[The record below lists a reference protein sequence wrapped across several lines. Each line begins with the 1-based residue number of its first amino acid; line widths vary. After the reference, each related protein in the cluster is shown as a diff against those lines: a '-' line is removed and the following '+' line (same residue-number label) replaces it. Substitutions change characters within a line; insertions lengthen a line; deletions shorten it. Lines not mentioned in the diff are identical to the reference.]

1 MLAWAYPD
9 RVGQRRGKDGNR
21 YLLTNGRGVV
31 LREHDSLC
39 ADDWLVVAHL
49 DALHGDGRVFLAAAV
64 DIDTLREELG
74 ERIDDH
80 DLVAWDSREQVVI
93 MRHEQR
99 LGALRLSLRACVDA
113 APERIVATMLDGI
126 EDMGLAVLPWTPE
139 ARRFQTR
146 VIDARLWCQSGDWPD
161 LSDEALA
168 GTLAQ
173 WLGPYL
179 VGVSRRSHLAR
190 LDLEAIL
197 RSRLDWQAQQA
208 LDRRLPTHWAA
219 PSGSRIRLEYR
230 VDEPPVLA
238 VRLQEMFGCTETPTV
253 CDNAVP
259 VVVHLLSPA
268 RRPIQVTS
276 DLQGF
281 WQRTYREVRKELK
294 GRYPKHYWP
303 DDPTTA
309 VATSRVRPG
318 HTKRK

>member
-9 RVGQRRGKDGNR
+9 RVARRRGNDGHR
-21 YLLTNGRGVV
+21 YLLANGRGVV
-31 LREHDSLC
+31 LREHDPLSVS
-39 ADDWLVVAHL
+39 DWLVVAHL
-49 DALHGDGRVFLAAAV
+49 DALHGDGRVFLAATV

-74 ERIDDH
+74 GRIDDH
-80 DLVAWDSREQVVI
+80 EVVAWDSREQAVI
-93 MRHEQR
+93 MRHEER
-99 LGALRLSLRACVDA
+99 LGALRLSLRACTDA
-113 APERIVATMLDGI
+113 APERVVAAMLDGI
-126 EDMGLAVLPWTPE
+126 RDIGLAALPWTRE
-139 ARRFQTR
+139 ARELQTR
-146 VIDARLWCQSGDWPD
+146 VINARAWGRSRDWPD
-161 LSDEALA
+161 LSDEHLSIS
-168 GTLAQ
+168 LEQ

-179 VGVSRRSHLAR
+179 DGISRRSHLVR
-190 LDLEAIL
+190 LDLEQIL
-197 RSRLDWQAQQA
+197 RSQLDWQAQQA
-208 LDRRLPTHWAA
+208 LERLLPTHWAV

-230 VDEPPVLA
+230 IDEPPVLA

-276 DLQGF
+276 DLRGF
-281 WQRTYREVRKELK
+281 WQRTYREVKKELK

-318 HTKRK
+318 QTNRK